1 MIRRPPRSTRTDTL
15 FPYSTLFRSERE
27 DEHALEAGEAVRHPF
42 PPRRENDF
50 GVALG
55 AKGVALDQQLGA
67 NLPEIVDFAVEGDR
81 DFLVRRQHRLR
92 AAAQV
97 DDREAEV
104 AETDARRRP
113 DADAVGAAMG
123 EGVRQRLPPGAI
135 DQTGP

>member
-27 DEHALEAGEAVRHPF
+27 DEHALEAGEAVRPPF

-81 DFLVRRQHRLR
+81 AFLVRRQHRLR
-92 AAAQV
+92 HAATV
-97 DDREAEV
+97 DDRDDGV
-104 AETDARRRP
+104 AGTAARGRP
-113 DADAVGAAMG
+113 SASAVGAPPSGECG
-123 EGVRQRLPPGAI
+123 EGR
-135 DQTGP
+135 